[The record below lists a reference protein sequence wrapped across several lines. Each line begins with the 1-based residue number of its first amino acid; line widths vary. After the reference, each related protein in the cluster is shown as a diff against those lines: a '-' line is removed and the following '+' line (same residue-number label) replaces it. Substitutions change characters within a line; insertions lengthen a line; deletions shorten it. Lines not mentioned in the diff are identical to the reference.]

1 MIYCMST
8 EKFWYP
14 SSKETIFTSPDNG
27 GALVKF
33 TLTWA
38 QAFDEVT
45 NNDLLNL
52 ILCHVAKTFQIP
64 PIRVVDAYGGWC
76 GNPSDSLPAS
86 TATTTTAT
94 TTTDTTATDTTA
106 TDDTATTGDT
116 TTRLLQDAN
125 ATTETATNETANATV
140 V

>member
-1 MIYCMST
+1 MST

-38 QAFDEVT
+38 KAFDEVT

-76 GNPSDSLPAS
+76 GNPSDSLPAAS
-86 TATTTTAT
+86 TAATTPATTTA
-94 TTTDTTATDTTA
+94 TDTTATDTTA
-106 TDDTATTGDT
+106 TDTTATTDDDDDDD
-116 TTRLLQDAN
+116 RLL
-125 ATTETATNETANATV
+125 
-140 V
+140 

>member
-86 TATTTTAT
+86 TAA

-106 TDDTATTGDT
+106 TTDDDDDD